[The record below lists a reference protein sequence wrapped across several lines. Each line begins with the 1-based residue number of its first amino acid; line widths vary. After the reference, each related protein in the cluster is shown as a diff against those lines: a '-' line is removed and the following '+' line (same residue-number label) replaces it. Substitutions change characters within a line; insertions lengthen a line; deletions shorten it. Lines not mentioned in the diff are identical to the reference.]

1 MSARHAHA
9 RHKIDT
15 GHPLRAALA
24 LAALVATT
32 GTGVLHDRIG
42 ALTDDSSADT
52 APVAL
57 PDSTPTD

>member
-1 MSARHAHA
+1 MNARHAHA

-24 LAALVATT
+24 LAALVTAT

-42 ALTDDSSADT
+42 TLTDDSGADP

-57 PDSTPTD
+57 PDSAPAD